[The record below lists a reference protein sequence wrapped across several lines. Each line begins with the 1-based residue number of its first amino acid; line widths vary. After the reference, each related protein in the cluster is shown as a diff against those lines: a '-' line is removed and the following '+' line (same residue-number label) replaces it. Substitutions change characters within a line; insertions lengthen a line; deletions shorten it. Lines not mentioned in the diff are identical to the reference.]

1 MSNRTINTEQYL
13 TNLRVYNP
21 KTIDSVSA
29 DVGEEIKVP
38 NLPKNERNIDYLT
51 DGEFGSIGRNS
62 TSSNN

>member
-1 MSNRTINTEQYL
+1 MNVDERVLEVSKSSGSSNRRSRKQ
-13 TNLRVYNP
+13 
-21 KTIDSVSA
+21 
-29 DVGEEIKVP
+29 EIKVP